1 MGIMTVKD
9 AAQKWSVTERRVQE
23 MIREGK
29 LPNAYKLSTIW
40 VMPDDT
46 QKPPDGRVNNGQ
58 NYHKNNPK
66 KSKSKGGERE

>member
-1 MGIMTVKD
+1 MEYMTV
-9 AAQKWSVTERRVQE
+9 AETAQKWGVTERRLQE

-29 LPNAYKLSTIW
+29 LSKAYKLSTIW